1 MLKIGE
7 ISKLSL
13 TTVKALRYYEKE
25 GLLVPAY
32 VDNETGYRFYETH
45 QLEVLSKIKFLRQ
58 IGMSIEEIKD
68 ILNGAQLKGFLVSKR
83 QHLEKQMLET
93 SYQLKI
99 INYMLEENHMK
110 YQAVIKK
117 LPATIVYFEERRLKD
132 YSEIVNLILE
142 SAEECLRL
150 NPGLECTKPDYC
162 FCEYLDGEYKERDI
176 LTRYSQSVVRKGVGN
191 DRIQFKCLEEVEAI
205 CIYHKGSYL
214 KIGDAYAFIL
224 KFAKENGYEMC
235 GFMREVY
242 IDGIWNKDSEEDYLT
257 EIQMPIKK
265 VSN

>member
-7 ISKLSL
+7 FSKLSL
-13 TTVKALRYYEKE
+13 TTIKALRYYEKE

-32 VDNETGYRFYETH
+32 VDCETGYRFYETY
-45 QLEVLSKIKFLRQ
+45 QLEVVAKIKFLRQ
-58 IGMSIEEIKD
+58 IDLSIEEIKQ
-68 ILNGAQLKGFLVSKR
+68 ISNGAQLKFFLISKR
-83 QHLEKQMLET
+83 NDLENQLLET
-93 SYQLKI
+93 SYQLKT
-99 INYMLEENHMK
+99 INYILEEKYMK

-117 LPATIVYFEERRLKD
+117 LPSCIVYYEEKRLKD
-132 YSEIVNLILE
+132 YRELPNLILE

-176 LTRYSQSVVRKGVGN
+176 LTRYSQTVVRKGN
-191 DRIQFKCLEEVEAI
+191 ENERIRFKDLEEVDAI
-205 CIYHKGSYL
+205 CIYHKGSYS
-214 KIGDAYAFIL
+214 KIGDAYSYL
-224 KFAKENGYEMC
+224 MKFAKENEYEMN

-242 IDGIWNKDSEEDYLT
+242 IDGIWNKENEDDYLT

-265 VSN
+265 K